1 MDPEVGH
8 ASRRPLTIAE
18 PRGILL
24 ENWICHGFSGRQVHG
39 TQINVVSISS
49 TLSWSNVPPN
59 LGCPRQ
65 SPAALWLRTQ
75 LIYGLCDEYWCI
87 IGYGYLT
94 IILRPAIPSAES
106 FNFFYCLFR
115 DTGHTAG
122 ISADFFTCY
131 FPLPLPLRRF
141 HD

>member
-65 SPAALWLRTQ
+65 SPAALCLRTQ
-75 LIYGLCDEYWCI
+75 LIYGLCDEGRN
-87 IGYGYLT
+87 IGVLLDMDILLLYCVPRFPPPSRLT
-94 IILRPAIPSAES
+94 
-106 FNFFYCLFR
+106 
-115 DTGHTAG
+115 
-122 ISADFFTCY
+122 FFTVFSETRVTRLVY
-131 FPLPLPLRRF
+131 PYLLLSITITITTFP
-141 HD
+141 